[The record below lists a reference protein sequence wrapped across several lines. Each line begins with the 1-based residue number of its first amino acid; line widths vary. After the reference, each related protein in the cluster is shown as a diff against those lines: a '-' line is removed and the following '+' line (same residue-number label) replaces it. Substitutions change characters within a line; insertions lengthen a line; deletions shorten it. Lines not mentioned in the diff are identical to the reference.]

1 MSTHPLCLFS
11 GTANRPL
18 AEAIAQRLGHPLGEC
33 TTTHLPDSEIHVE
46 VGECVR
52 NQDVFILQTCSD
64 PVNDRLMELLLYV
77 DALRRASAHSIT
89 AVIPYFPYAR
99 QERMAQGREAIS
111 AKVVAT
117 MLEALGTSRV
127 VFVDAHSPA
136 TQGFFNIPVDPLS
149 AAPSL
154 ADYFLDHRFDNAA
167 IVSPDVGRA
176 KVAGK
181 YAELL
186 QLPLVVIHK
195 RREEVGEVKATHVVG
210 DIEGKIPIVVD
221 DIIASGSALTE
232 LEALV
237 EQGARPEIYLAI
249 THAVLLPQA
258 LKRLDHPVIKE
269 LVVTDTI
276 YVPPER
282 RHPKL
287 RRISI
292 APLLAE
298 VIGHI
303 HEGTSISYLLPKKKR
318 GPLSEA
324 LARKAETST

>member
-1 MSTHPLCLFS
+1 
-11 GTANRPL
+11 
-18 AEAIAQRLGHPLGEC
+18 
-33 TTTHLPDSEIHVE
+33 
-46 VGECVR
+46 
-52 NQDVFILQTCSD
+52 
-64 PVNDRLMELLLYV
+64 VNDHLMELLLYV

-149 AAPSL
+149 ATPSL
-154 ADYFLDHRFDNAA
+154 AEYFLDGRFENAA

-176 KVAGK
+176 KMAGK

-186 QLPLVVIHK
+186 QMPLVVIHK
-195 RREEVGEVKATHVVG
+195 RRERVGEAKATHVVG
-210 DIEGKIPIVVD
+210 DIEGKTPIVVD
-221 DIIASGSALTE
+221 DIIASGSVLTE
-232 LEALV
+232 LETLV
-237 EQGARPEIYLAI
+237 EKGARKEIYLAI
-249 THAVLLPQA
+249 THPVLLPQA
-258 LKRLDHPVIKE
+258 LERLDNPLIKE

-276 YVPPER
+276 FIPPEKH
-282 RHPKL
+282 HPKL
-287 RRISI
+287 KVISI

-298 VIGHI
+298 VIDHI

-318 GPLSEA
+318 GPLQKNLGTQGGA
-324 LARKAETST
+324 PT

>member
-11 GTANRPL
+11 GTANLPL
-18 AEAIAQRLGHPLGEC
+18 AEAIAKQLGHPLGSC
-33 TTTHLPDSEIHVE
+33 TTTRLPDSEIHVAI
-46 VGECVR
+46 GECVR
-52 NQDVFILQTCSD
+52 NQDVFILQTCSE
-64 PVNDRLMELLLYV
+64 PVNDHLMELLLHV

-149 AAPSL
+149 ATPSL
-154 ADYFLDHRFDNAA
+154 AAYFLGPRFDNAA

-195 RREEVGEVKATHVVG
+195 RREEIGEVKATHVVG

-221 DIIASGSALTE
+221 DIIASGSVLTE
-232 LEALV
+232 LETLADKGALREV
-237 EQGARPEIYLAI
+237 YLAI
-249 THAVLLPQA
+249 THPVLLPKA
-258 LKRLDHPVIKE
+258 LERLDDPLIKE

-276 YVPPER
+276 YIPPEK

-287 RRISI
+287 RVISI

-298 VIGHI
+298 VIEHI
-303 HEGTSISYLLPKKKR
+303 HEGTSISYLLPKGQR
-318 GPLSEA
+318 GPLREA
-324 LARKAETST
+324 VGRQSGEQW

>member
-1 MSTHPLCLFS
+1 MSIHPLCLFS

-18 AEAIAQRLGHPLGEC
+18 AEAIAKQLGRPLGKC

-46 VGECVR
+46 IGECVR
-52 NQDVFILQTCSD
+52 DQDVFILQTCSE
-64 PVNDRLMELLLYV
+64 PVNDHLIELLLYV

-89 AVIPYFPYAR
+89 AVMPYFPYGR
-99 QERMAQGREAIS
+99 QERMAAGREAIS

-117 MLEALGTSRV
+117 MLEALRTSRV

-136 TQGFFNIPVDPLS
+136 TQGFFNIPVDPIS
-149 AAPSL
+149 ATPTI
-154 ADYFLDHRFDNAA
+154 ADYFLDKRFENAA

-176 KVAGK
+176 KMAGK

-186 QLPLVVIHK
+186 QLPLVVMHK
-195 RREEVGEVKATHVVG
+195 RREEVGEAKVTHIVG
-210 DIEGKIPIVVD
+210 DIEGKIPIVID
-221 DIIASGSALTE
+221 DIIASGSVLTE

-237 EQGARPEIYLAI
+237 EKGALEEIYLAI
-249 THAVLLPQA
+249 THPVLLPQA
-258 LKRLDHPVIKE
+258 LERLDNPLIKE

-276 YVPPER
+276 FIPPEKQ
-282 RHPKL
+282 HPKL
-287 RRISI
+287 KVISI

-303 HEGTSISYLLPKKKR
+303 HKGTSISYLLPKKKR
-318 GPLSEA
+318 GPL
-324 LARKAETST
+324 RKASAADREECT

>member
-1 MSTHPLCLFS
+1 MSTRPLCLFS

-18 AEAIAQRLGHPLGEC
+18 AHAIAQELGRPLGASV
-33 TTTHLPDSEIHVE
+33 TTRLPDSEVHVE
-46 VGECVR
+46 VGDCVR
-52 NQDVFILQTCSD
+52 GQDVFILQTCSQ
-64 PVNDRLMELLLYV
+64 PVNDHLMELLLYV

-89 AVIPYFPYAR
+89 AVIPYFPYSR

-149 AAPSL
+149 ATPTIAK
-154 ADYFLDHRFDNAA
+154 YFIDSRFENAA
-167 IVSPDVGRA
+167 VVSPDVGRA

-186 QLPLVVIHK
+186 QLPLVVMHK
-195 RREEVGEVKATHVVG
+195 RREEIGEAKVTHVVG
-210 DIEGKIPIVVD
+210 DIAGKVPIVVD
-221 DIIASGSALTE
+221 DIIASGSIMTE
-232 LEALV
+232 LETLV
-237 EQGARPEIYLAI
+237 ENGAKEEIYLAI
-249 THAVLLPQA
+249 THPVLLPQA
-258 LKRLDHPVIKE
+258 LAWLDNPLIKE

-276 YVPPER
+276 AIPPEKM
-282 RHPKL
+282 HPKL
-287 RRISI
+287 KVISI

-298 VIGHI
+298 VIKHI
-303 HEGTSISYLLPKKKR
+303 HEGISISYLLPKKQR
-318 GPLSEA
+318 GPLADLLSAQED
-324 LARKAETST
+324 TCT